1 MIQEQS
7 RSRPS
12 SRKGWIAASA
22 ALGLTCLVAAPFRG
36 QGETP
41 PPAPPTPEQ
50 AAFFESKI
58 RPLLL
63 DNCTGCH
70 NKELAQGGLRL
81 DTRDGLV
88 KGGDSGTALLGGT
101 SAKNSLLLTVVHQTG
116 PIKMPKGGDKLKPTQ
131 IADLEAWVTMGAP
144 WPGNGKPPET
154 NIALNGE
161 YQMTSAQKAF
171 WSLQPVRMPAIPV
184 VKNKAWAAQNPV
196 DAFVLAGLERAQLAP
211 AAPADKRT
219 LLRRVSYDLIGL
231 PPTPAE
237 TAAFLSD
244 KSPAAYARVVD
255 RLLASPRYGER
266 QARLW
271 MDVARYADTKGY
283 VFVEDRNYPNAY
295 TYRNWIIDAFNSDLG
310 YDKFIT
316 QQLAADLM
324 PEVQNSADKKPL
336 AAMGFLNV
344 GRRFLNSVPDI
355 TDDRIDVT
363 MRGFQGFTVAC
374 ARCHDHKFDPI
385 PTKDYYS
392 LYGAFASS
400 KEAELPIS
408 PAAVSDPYVAHE
420 KAVQDKKNAARELV
434 KSEVKRMRGTLKT
447 PPAGNLPLPE
457 EVAKVLQQFRED
469 GYPSDDQI
477 AKLLPGFTP
486 DAREKA
492 TALQAEIM
500 ALNKSVPTKP
510 EMAMA
515 LVESDGNY
523 KAHVFKRGNQNNQ
536 GDEAPRRFLL
546 ALSPQNAPRPL
557 WRGSGRL
564 DLARAIASP
573 SNPLTARVWVNRLW
587 LQHFG
592 AGIVRTP
599 SDFGKQGDRP
609 TNPALLDY
617 LATQLTKNHW
627 STKKMHR
634 LIVLSRTY
642 QMASDASPKAA
653 QADPE
658 NRLVSHQ
665 NRRRLDMEQLRD
677 SLFWASGKLDTKH
690 VGGKSEDLWNV
701 PFSTRRAV
709 YGFVER
715 QNLPGTFRTFDFA
728 SPDATMGQ
736 RFRTTVPQQALFV
749 MNSPL
754 VVEQARSLAALDA
767 IAKSEN
773 DAQKIRKLY
782 LRLFDRLPDA
792 DEAAL
797 GLAYLQNPE
806 AAKNKPEA
814 PIQAA
819 PDWAYGW
826 GEWNPET
833 KQVTFNPLTHF
844 VGSTYQGG
852 EKIPDDKLG
861 YVSLN
866 AGGGHPGRDAAH
878 AAIRKWVSPVSGTV
892 KITGLLKHP
901 NKDGDGVRARLINRR
916 TGIAGQWTAHNNETR
931 TDIADVP
938 VQKGDVLY
946 FAVDCVTTDAFDS
959 FAWSPVITQSLTKGN
974 DIFTRIWDSGLHFR
988 GPQAP
993 LPPPLTPWERYAQAL
1008 LMTDEFTF
1016 VD

>member
-1 MIQEQS
+1 MTKEHR
-7 RSRPS
+7 RSR
-12 SRKGWIAASA
+12 RLGWLAASA
-22 ALGLTCLVAAPFRG
+22 GLGLACLIAAPFRG
-36 QGETP
+36 QGQTKMP
-41 PPAPPTPEQ
+41 PPPTPEQ

-63 DNCTGCH
+63 DNCTACH
-70 NKELAQGGLRL
+70 NKDLAQGGLRL
-81 DTRDGLV
+81 DTREGLI
-88 KGGDSGTALLGGT
+88 KGGDSGTAILSGAG
-101 SAKNSLLLTVVHQTG
+101 AKNSLLLTVVHQTG
-116 PIKMPKGGDKLKPTQ
+116 AIKMPKGGDKLKPTE
-131 IADLEAWVTMGAP
+131 IADLEAWVALGAP
-144 WPGNGKPPET
+144 WPQAKGEAAPSNTAP
-154 NIALNGE
+154 NGE
-161 YQMTSAQKAF
+161 YQLTPAQKAF
-171 WSLQPVRMPAIPV
+171 WSLQPVKTPALPV
-184 VKNKAWAAQNPV
+184 VKNKAWAAQNPI
-196 DAFVLAGLERAQLAP
+196 DAFVLAGLERAKLAP

-231 PPTPAE
+231 PPTPEE
-237 TAAFLSD
+237 TAAFLAD
-244 KSPAAYARVVD
+244 KSPNAYAKVVD

-283 VFVEDRNYPNAY
+283 VFVDDRNYPNAY
-295 TYRNWIIDAFNSDLG
+295 TYRNWIIDAFNADLG

-316 QQLAADLM
+316 YQLAADLM
-324 PEVQNSADKKPL
+324 PEVQSGPDKKPL

-392 LYGAFASS
+392 LYGVFASS

-408 PAAVSDPYVAHE
+408 PAAISDPYMAHQ
-420 KAVQDKKNAARELV
+420 KAANDKQNAARELV
-434 KSEVKRMRGTLKT
+434 KSEVKRMRELIKT
-447 PPAGNLPLPE
+447 PPAGSAPLPD
-457 EVAKVLQQFRED
+457 EVTKTLQGFRED
-469 GYPSDDQI
+469 GYPSDEQI
-477 AKLLPGFTP
+477 AKILPGFTP
-486 DAREKA
+486 EARQKA
-492 TALQAEIM
+492 SDLKTEITALG
-500 ALNKSVPTKP
+500 KSVPPKP

-515 LVESDGNY
+515 TVENDPNY
-523 KAHVFKRGNQNNQ
+523 KARIFKRGNQGNQ

-546 ALSPQNAPRPL
+546 ALSPANAPRPE
-557 WRGSGRL
+557 WTGSGRL

-573 SNPLTARVWVNRLW
+573 TNPLTARVWVNRLW
-587 LQHFG
+587 QGHFG
-592 AGIVRTP
+592 NGIVRTP
-599 SDFGKQGDRP
+599 SDFGKQGQKP

-617 LATQLTKNHW
+617 LAAQLVKNNW

-634 LIVLSRTY
+634 LIVLSQTY

-653 QADPE
+653 QDDPE
-658 NRLVSHQ
+658 NRLLSYQ

-677 SLFWASGKLDTKH
+677 SLFWASGKLDTKK
-690 VGGKSEDLWNV
+690 VGGKSEDLWSA
-701 PFSTRRAV
+701 PFSPRRAV

-754 VVEQARSLAALDA
+754 VVEQARSLAALDTL
-767 IAKSEN
+767 AKSQD

-792 DEAAL
+792 DEAKL
-797 GLAYLQNPE
+797 GLAYLKDPAPTKTGGAAAQTAPE
-806 AAKNKPEA
+806 WEF
-814 PIQAA
+814 
-819 PDWAYGW
+819 GW
-826 GEWNPET
+826 GGWDAQT
-833 KQVTFNPLTHF
+833 KQMAFTPLAHF
-844 VGSTYQGG
+844 VNNIYQAG
-852 EKIPDDKLG
+852 EKIPDEKLG
-861 YVSLN
+861 YVSV
-866 AGGGHPGRDAAH
+866 GQYGGHPGRDAAH
-878 AAIRKWVSPVSGTV
+878 AVVRKWVSPLTGTV
-892 KITGLLKHP
+892 KMAGLLKHP
-901 NKDGDGVRARLINRR
+901 DAQGDGVRAWIISSR
-916 TGIAGQWTAHNNETR
+916 AGVLSEWMARNSETH
-931 TDIADVP
+931 TDLPAIT

-946 FAVDCVTTDAFDS
+946 FAVDCVGSDAFDG
-959 FAWSPVITQSLTKGN
+959 FIWSPVLTHSVPKN
-974 DIFTRIWDSGLHFR
+974 SDIFTTVWDSGLSFR

-993 LPPPLTPWERYAQAL
+993 LPPPLTRWERYAQAL